1 MNPPSLDTYL
11 SQCYNIGSPSPDP
24 TRSLSDSFPKLQTAR
39 KRSLREAGIED
50 SSLQSPK
57 AAKMMSDKNRKW
69 FCQMMDNKMANLVT
83 KDDLDNRM
91 RVVVKEEMS
100 TVRNDL
106 ALEKGEREALGRAVE
121 ELWREVVD
129 LREVV
134 DQKKGVPTVDK
145 EALKEEFLPELRKE
159 ISGQID
165 LQWKMFLIEEIK
177 QHLPGLMLYGI
188 ELTGSSRSD

>member
-24 TRSLSDSFPKLQTAR
+24 TRRLSDSFPKLQTAR

-57 AAKMMSDKNRKW
+57 AAKMMSDKNREW